1 LAAAR
6 ELPPEPDA
14 SASCPECGTELAVA
28 RVTPVL
34 LGSEFEELTLVCKT
48 CDFTKKIRIKRS

>member
-1 LAAAR
+1 MAVDQ

-14 SASCPECGTELAVA
+14 SASCTECETELAIA

-48 CDFTKKIRIKRS
+48 CGFTKKIRIKRS